1 MPSRWQLLTSH
12 EELRTT
18 YHELSPMSYL
28 FGPVASRRLG
38 LSLGVDLIPPKT
50 CPLDCIYCEVGR
62 TTVKTLARQE
72 YIPAAAIIAELTAY
86 FAGCQEKPD
95 YVTLAGSGEPT
106 LNRGLGRIIA
116 HLKQITAVPVAV
128 LTNGVLLTDPQVRR
142 ELCQADVILPS
153 LDAVTP
159 ALFAKINRPLAGVT
173 VETLIAGL
181 KALRREFAGRI
192 WLEILLLQGLND
204 TPTELARL
212 KTVVQDIQPDEIHLN
227 TAVRPV
233 VEHYARALS
242 PEALAAA
249 AAFLGP
255 QARVI
260 ASRAHPHQSHFDL
273 SDADFL
279 ASLARRPQTAADLAA
294 VLHLPEG
301 EVAKRL
307 HFLAQQGRV
316 RATQHENQVFY
327 QTVAG

>member
-1 MPSRWQLLTSH
+1 MN
-12 EELRTT
+12 
-18 YHELSPMSYL
+18 YL

-62 TTVKTLARQE
+62 TTVKTLARRE
-72 YIPAAAIIAELTAY
+72 YIPAAAILQELAAY
-86 FAGCQEKPD
+86 FAGDNPEPD

-106 LNRGLGRIIA
+106 LNSALGQIIA
-116 HLKQITAVPVAV
+116 HLKQLTQVPVAV

-153 LDAVTP
+153 LDAATP
-159 ALFAKINRPLAGVT
+159 ELFEKINRPVAGVT
-173 VETLIAGL
+173 VTGLIDGL
-181 KALRREFAGRI
+181 KALRREFKGRI
-192 WLEILLLQGLND
+192 WLEILLLKGLND
-204 TPTELARL
+204 TPAELARL
-212 KTVVQDIQPDEIHLN
+212 QEVIQDIHPDEIHLN

-233 VEHYARALS
+233 VENYALAVA
-242 PEALAAA
+242 PAALAAA

-260 ASRAHPHQSHFDL
+260 ASFDHQEHVHFDL
-273 SDADFL
+273 NDADFL

-294 VLHLPEG
+294 VLCLPAG

-307 HFLAQQGRV
+307 HFLEQQGRV
-316 RATQHENQVFY
+316 RAIRHGNQVFY

>member
-1 MPSRWQLLTSH
+1 MN
-12 EELRTT
+12 
-18 YHELSPMSYL
+18 YL

-62 TTVKTLARQE
+62 TTVKTLERRE
-72 YIPAAAIIAELTAY
+72 YIPAAAIIAELRAY
-86 FAGCQEKPD
+86 FAGANPEPD

-106 LNRGLGRIIA
+106 LHSGLGQIIA
-116 HLKQITAVPVAV
+116 KLKELTKAPIAV
-128 LTNGVLLTDPQVRR
+128 LTNGVLLIDPQVRR
-142 ELCQADVILPS
+142 EISQADVILPS

-159 ALFAKINRPLAGVT
+159 ELFQKINRPVAGVT
-173 VETLIAGL
+173 AETLIAGL
-181 KALRREFAGRI
+181 KALRQEYLGQI

-204 TPTELARL
+204 TPAELARL
-212 KTVVQDIQPDEIHLN
+212 KAVLADLRPDEIHLN

-233 VEHYARALS
+233 VENYAMAVS
-242 PEALAAA
+242 PEALATA

-255 QARVI
+255 NARVI
-260 ASRAHPHQSHFDL
+260 ASWTHPQQPHFDL

-294 VLHLPEG
+294 VLHLPEE

-307 HFLAQQGRV
+307 HFLQQQGRV
-316 RATQHENQVFY
+316 RATHHEKQVFY
-327 QTVAG
+327 QTVSA

>member
-1 MPSRWQLLTSH
+1 MN
-12 EELRTT
+12 
-18 YHELSPMSYL
+18 YL

-62 TTVKTLARQE
+62 TTVKTLERRE

-86 FAGCQEKPD
+86 FEGCPEEPD

-106 LNRGLGRIIA
+106 LNSGLGQIIA
-116 HLKQITAVPVAV
+116 HLKQLTRVPVAV
-128 LTNGVLLTDPQVRR
+128 LTNGVLLADPQVRR
-142 ELCQADVILPS
+142 ELCQANVILPS

-159 ALFAKINRPLAGVT
+159 ALFEKINRPLAGVT
-173 VETLIAGL
+173 VDTLLAGL
-181 KALRREFAGRI
+181 KALRREFSGRI
-192 WLEILLLQGLND
+192 WLEILLLKGLND
-204 TPTELARL
+204 TPAELARL
-212 KTVVQDIQPDEIHLN
+212 KEAVQAIRPDEVHLN

-233 VEHYARALS
+233 VENYALAVG

-249 AAFLGP
+249 AAYLGEN
-255 QARVI
+255 ARVI
-260 ASRAHPHQSHFDL
+260 ASFAHQEHPHFDL
-273 SDADFL
+273 SEADFL

-307 HFLAQQGRV
+307 HFLEQKGRV
-316 RATQHENQVFY
+316 RATRHENQIFY

>member
-1 MPSRWQLLTSH
+1 
-12 EELRTT
+12 
-18 YHELSPMSYL
+18 
-28 FGPVASRRLG
+28 
-38 LSLGVDLIPPKT
+38 
-50 CPLDCIYCEVGR
+50 
-62 TTVKTLARQE
+62 VKTLERRE
-72 YIPAAAIIAELTAY
+72 YIPAAAIIAELAAY
-86 FAGCQEKPD
+86 FDHCQEEPD

-106 LNRGLGRIIA
+106 LNSGLGQIIA
-116 HLKQITAVPVAV
+116 ALKQLTQVPVAV
-128 LTNGVLLTDPQVRR
+128 LTNGVLLSDPQVRR
-142 ELCQADVILPS
+142 ELRQADVILPS

-159 ALFAKINRPLAGVT
+159 ELFAKINRPAAGVT
-173 VETLIAGL
+173 VDGLIAGL
-181 KALRREFAGRI
+181 KALRREFPGQI

-204 TPTELARL
+204 TPAELARL
-212 KTVVQDIQPDEIHLN
+212 KEVIQDISPDEVHLN

-233 VEHYARALS
+233 VEDYALAVG

-260 ASRAHPHQSHFDL
+260 ASWPHPHHSHIDL

-294 VLHLPEG
+294 VLHLPQG

-307 HFLAQQGRV
+307 HLLEQQGRV
-316 RATQHENQVFY
+316 RATRHENQIFY

>member
-1 MPSRWQLLTSH
+1 MN
-12 EELRTT
+12 
-18 YHELSPMSYL
+18 YL

-62 TTVKTLARQE
+62 TTVKTLERRE
-72 YIPAAAIIAELTAY
+72 YIPAASIMAELSAY
-86 FAGCQEKPD
+86 FAGANLQPD

-106 LNRGLGRIIA
+106 LNSGLGSIIA
-116 HLKQITAVPVAV
+116 HLKQLTRVPVAV

-142 ELCQADVILPS
+142 ELSQADVILPS

-159 ALFAKINRPLAGVT
+159 ALFQKINRPVAGVT

-181 KALRREFAGRI
+181 KALRQAYPGQI
-192 WLEILLLQGLND
+192 WLEILLLKGLND
-204 TPTELARL
+204 TPAELANL
-212 KTVVQDIQPDEIHLN
+212 KKAIQAIRPDEVHLN

-233 VEHYARALS
+233 VEQYALAVG
-242 PEALAAA
+242 PQVLAAA

-255 QARVI
+255 KARVI
-260 ASRAHPHQSHFDL
+260 ASWAHPQHAHFDL
-273 SDADFL
+273 SDDDFL
-279 ASLARRPQTAADLAA
+279 ASLSRRPQTAADLAA
-294 VLHLPEG
+294 VLHLPAG

-307 HFLAQQGRV
+307 HFLEQQGRV
-316 RATQHENQVFY
+316 RATQHANQVFY